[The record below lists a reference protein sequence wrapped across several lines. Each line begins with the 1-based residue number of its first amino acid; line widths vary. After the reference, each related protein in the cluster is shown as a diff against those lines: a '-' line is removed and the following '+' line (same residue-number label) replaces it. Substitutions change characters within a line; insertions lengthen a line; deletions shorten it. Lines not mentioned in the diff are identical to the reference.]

1 MTDAAMTDTSTYE
14 CKDFVLQ
21 CGITLPV
28 ARLVYKTYGTLAD
41 DKSNVILY
49 PTSYSAQHSDIDWLI
64 GKDRIL
70 DPTRYFIIIPNM
82 MTNGL
87 STSPSNTPYPLN
99 QGRFPDITIYDN
111 VLLQRRFLNEVFGI
125 ERLAMVYGWSMGGQQ
140 AYHWGALFPDDVDR
154 LLITCSSAR
163 TSEHN
168 KIFLDSIRAALT
180 ADPAWRDGW
189 FHEQPVK
196 GIRAMGRIYAGWAI
210 SQTFYR
216 QQLYKSLGYTT
227 LEDFLVRFWEWTYSR
242 RDANDL
248 HAQLG
253 TWFNSDISA
262 NELYKGDLAA
272 ALSAIKAK
280 VLLMPGET
288 DLYFRTEDNELELPH
303 LKNAELRPI
312 PSIWGH
318 RAGNPSQ
325 NPEDERFIAQGVRDL
340 LSA

>member
-1 MTDAAMTDTSTYE
+1 MTDTRTYE
-14 CKDFVLQ
+14 CPNFVLQ
-21 CGITLPV
+21 CGITLPM
-28 ARLVYKTYGTLAD
+28 ARLVYKTYGTLAE

-49 PTSYSAQHSDIDWLI
+49 PTSYSAQHTDIEWLI

-99 QGRFPDITIYDN
+99 QGRFPAITIYDN
-111 VLLQRRFLNEVFGI
+111 VMLQRRFLTEVFGI

-140 AYHWGALFPDDVDR
+140 AYHWGALFPDAVDR

-189 FHEQPVK
+189 FQEQPVK

-210 SQTFYR
+210 SQSFYR
-216 QQLYKSLGYTT
+216 QQLYKQLGYAT

-248 HAQLG
+248 YAQLG
-253 TWFNSDISA
+253 TWFDSDISA
-262 NELYKGDLAA
+262 NDLYRGDLARA
-272 ALSAIKAK
+272 ISSIKAK

-288 DLYFRTEDNELELPH
+288 DLYFRPEDNALELPH
-303 LKNAELRPI
+303 LKQGELRPI

-325 NPEDERFIAQGVRDL
+325 NPEDERFLAQGVRDL
-340 LSA
+340 LAG